1 MTSATALFLVR
12 ILLVLALYSFIAF
25 SLMILWKDT
34 RNKPSEDQYPIEARL
49 FDDETAMDFALAA
62 ENSIGRAVDNSI
74 CLSDETVSAYHARIS
89 YPHQQW
95 ILEDLESR
103 NGTHVNGI
111 PVDGSLVITY
121 GDVIE
126 FGKVILT
133 FAHQSTPSTQEAE

>member
-12 ILLVLALYSFIAF
+12 VLLVLALYSFIAF
-25 SLMILWKDT
+25 SLLILWKDS

-49 FDDETAMDFALAA
+49 YNDETAMDFTLTA
-62 ENSIGRAVDNSI
+62 ENSIGRAIDNSI

-89 YPHQQW
+89 YPHHQW
-95 ILEDLESR
+95 ILEDLNSK

-126 FGKVILT
+126 FGKVILA
-133 FAHQSTPSTQEAE
+133 FSHQTTLSTQEEE